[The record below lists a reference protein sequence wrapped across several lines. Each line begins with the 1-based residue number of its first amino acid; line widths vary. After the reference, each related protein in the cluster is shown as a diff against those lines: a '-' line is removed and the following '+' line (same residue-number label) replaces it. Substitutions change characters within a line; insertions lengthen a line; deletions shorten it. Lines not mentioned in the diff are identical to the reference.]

1 MISDISQKKSGTE
14 VLTYTA
20 IQFKVE
26 DVVIDD
32 EDVVIDDEDVVI
44 DDDVADRDWELGL
57 AQGFA

>member
-32 EDVVIDDEDVVI
+32 EDVVIDD
-44 DDDVADRDWELGL
+44 DVADRDWELGL